1 MNIKKFY
8 LWAVLA
14 VTATA
19 TLTSCE
25 DILGHW
31 EKPTPA
37 VPASAVVPEGI
48 VKYMKWDA
56 GQKKLVEAEVTE
68 AEVTKV
74 TDATTDASWSEG
86 TYLVDK
92 DVTING
98 KITGSGTVHL
108 IIKDGCTLTV
118 NGGIDFTD
126 GDAKCLHIYGQ
137 SAMSGN
143 LNVSRENFSAIRS
156 LTSLDIH
163 SCNVT
168 ATVTGTT
175 SYCVNYTDI
184 NVYGGKLEAGST
196 ATNVNGIDIYN
207 KTLHIWGGEVRAI
220 GKGSSEYGI
229 SGNYSSSV
237 TLHGGKLYAAGT
249 EGDESK
255 AIYSGINIT
264 KEGTFTGKIEYRS
277 SGTDWSE
284 TPNTSAKYIRAG
296 Y

>member
-56 GQKKLVEAEVTE
+56 GQEKLVEAEVTE

-74 TDATTDASWSEG
+74 TDATTDASWPEG

-92 DVTING
+92 DVAING

-118 NGGIDFTD
+118 NGGIDFTT

-143 LNVSRENFSAIRS
+143 LNVSTENVSAIYS

-168 ATVTGTT
+168 VTGGTA
-175 SYCVNYTDI
+175 YCVTSTDI

-196 ATNVNGIDIYN
+196 ATNVRGIDLYY

-229 SGNYSSSV
+229 SGNSSV
-237 TLHGGKLYAAGT
+237 ILHGGKLYAADT
-249 EGDESK
+249 DNR
-255 AIYSGINIT
+255 AIESGITIT
-264 KEGTFTGKIEYRS
+264 KEDTFTGKIEYS
-277 SGTDWSE
+277 SNGTEWSE
-284 TPNTSAKYIRAG
+284 TKDTSAKYIRAG